1 MKKQFYF
8 NLLLLTFIV
17 VTVISAQPQPWN
29 KGDFP
34 PDRKPPREKFEQ
46 LEKLKLIEILNLDEN
61 TTLKFFARRQ
71 ESMNKVFKLGQQRE
85 EMLEEIEQKFRKGDS
100 ENNDKF
106 YKSKIDKIL
115 EIENKMLEERKNFIY
130 SLEDILTKEQIM
142 KYVIFDFRLKR
153 EIMDMMK
160 DKK

>member
-1 MKKQFYF
+1 MKKQFF
-8 NLLLLTFIV
+8 LNLLLLSFIMV
-17 VTVISAQPQPWN
+17 AIISAQPQPWN
-29 KGDFP
+29 KGEFP

-46 LEKLKLIEILNLDEN
+46 MEKLKLIEILNLDET

-71 ESMNKVFKLGQQRE
+71 ESMNKVFKFGQQRE

-106 YKSKIDKIL
+106 YKNKIDKIL

-153 EIMDMMK
+153 EIMDMMM